1 MKYCM
6 ISIICGNL
14 KNKINKQKKKP
25 IDTENRWVVAGG
37 GDEEVREIDK
47 GDRKVKRKKNEV
59 DVKQTQKI

>member
-47 GDRKVKRKKNEV
+47 GDRKVKRKK
-59 DVKQTQKI
+59 K